1 MYGGRSY
8 TALAAQPYL
17 DVVGLV
23 AADVIVVDRNG
34 IGVKHG
40 TVFTGTETVSVK
52 TYEWYGVK
60 QETGTTSNYLMTLTN
75 SIVGGNRVIV
85 FRVGPTPVVG
95 TVFAVYY
102 GSIIAQYVVQSGDT
116 AQDVRDGLKSA
127 IDGQSWT
134 TTVTTT
140 NIGTNRLQVDI
151 TGTDVDMAV
160 QFGSQKY
167 KKGYYTTIAG
177 INYILVEAES
187 PTTWPSLPA
196 LGVSY
201 AYSLLVPITGTVEDY
216 LSQPLTVYNYT
227 ESTTG
232 TTDITAIPSVTGVT
246 FNECVVDQNQQ
257 RVWFWENLA
266 VGEKIKIFQK

>member
-8 TALAAQPYL
+8 TALAAQPYI

-23 AADVIVVDRNG
+23 ASDVIVVDRNG
-34 IGVKHG
+34 IGVKHA
-40 TVFTGTETVSVK
+40 TVFSGTENVSVK

-116 AQDVRDGLKSA
+116 TQDVRDGLKSA

-187 PTTWPSLPA
+187 TTAFPTLPA

-201 AYSLLVPITGTVEDY
+201 AYSLLVPITGTVEEY

>member
-116 AQDVRDGLKSA
+116 TEDVRDGLKSA

-140 NIGTNRLQVDI
+140 NIGTNRLQVEI
-151 TGTDVDMAV
+151 TGTDVDMTV

-177 INYILVEAES
+177 INYILVEAGS
-187 PTTWPSLPA
+187 ATTWPTLPA

>member
-1 MYGGRSY
+1 MYGARTY
-8 TALAAQPYL
+8 TALAVQPYL

-23 AADVIVVDRNG
+23 ANNVIIVDRNG
-34 IGVKHG
+34 IGVKHA
-40 TVFTGTETVSVK
+40 TTFTGTETVDVN

-60 QETGTTSNYLMTLTN
+60 QETGSTTNYLMTLTN

-85 FRVGPTPVVG
+85 YRVGPTPVDG

-116 AQDVRDGLKSA
+116 TEDVRDGLKAA

-151 TGTDVDMAV
+151 TGTDVDLTV

-167 KKGYYTTIAG
+167 KKGYYVTIAG
-177 INYILVEAES
+177 INYIIEEAES
-187 PTTWPSLPA
+187 TTTWPTLPA

-227 ESTTG
+227 ESVTG
-232 TTDITAIPSVTGVT
+232 STDITAIPAVTGVT

-257 RVWFWENLA
+257 RVWFYENLNI
-266 VGEKIKIFQK
+266 GEKIKIFQK

>member
-8 TALAAQPYL
+8 TSLAVQPYI

-23 AADVIVVDRNG
+23 STDVIVVDRNG

-40 TVFTGTETVSVK
+40 TVFTGTETVDVK

-60 QETGTTSNYLMTLTN
+60 QETGSTTNYLMTLTN
-75 SIVGGNRVIV
+75 SIVSGNRVIV

-95 TVFAVYY
+95 TVFAVYF

-116 AQDVRDGLKSA
+116 AEDVRDGLKAA
-127 IDGQSWT
+127 IDGESWT

-151 TGTDVDMAV
+151 TGTDVDMTV

-167 KKGYYTTIAG
+167 KKGYYVTIAG
-177 INYILVEAES
+177 INYILVEQES
-187 PTTWPSLPA
+187 TSTWPTLPA

-201 AYSLLVPITGTVEDY
+201 AYSLLTAISGSVEDY
-216 LSQPLTVYNYT
+216 LSQPLTVYSYS
-227 ESTTG
+227 ESVTG
-232 TTDITAIPSVTGVT
+232 STDITAIPSVTGVT

-266 VGEKIKIFQK
+266 IGEKIKVFQK

>member
-23 AADVIVVDRNG
+23 ASDVIVVDRNG

-151 TGTDVDMAV
+151 TGTDVDMTV

-187 PTTWPSLPA
+187 TTAFPTLPA